1 MNALATSKQKTE
13 QAGQSRSIGFFDR
26 HWKRIVIGL
35 ALLWLTLFFL
45 LPFLIVLKISFAN
58 PIIARP
64 PYTPLIGEDGRLQ
77 ATLENFSFI
86 LSDGLYAYTYL
97 NSLKLAAISTVLCL
111 LVGYPMAYGITRTQG
126 STRLILLFFVVL
138 PFWTSF
144 LLRVYAWMGLLG
156 NHGLINGFL
165 LRLGLINAP
174 IQMLYTD
181 FAVYVGIVYSYL
193 PFIIL
198 PLYASI
204 ERLGD
209 TLNEAAADLGA
220 GPFRTFMDI
229 TLPMTAPGI
238 LAGSLLVFIPAMGE
252 YVIPALLGGPD
263 SLMIGRV
270 LYDEFFFNR
279 DWPVASAVA
288 ILLLLILII
297 PIVWFQYI
305 NGKHQEEGA

>member
-1 MNALATSKQKTE
+1 
-13 QAGQSRSIGFFDR
+13 
-26 HWKRIVIGL
+26 
-35 ALLWLTLFFL
+35 
-45 LPFLIVLKISFAN
+45 
-58 PIIARP
+58 
-64 PYTPLIGEDGRLQ
+64 
-77 ATLENFSFI
+77 
-86 LSDGLYAYTYL
+86 
-97 NSLKLAAISTVLCL
+97 
-111 LVGYPMAYGITRTQG
+111 
-126 STRLILLFFVVL
+126 
-138 PFWTSF
+138 
-144 LLRVYAWMGLLG
+144 
-156 NHGLINGFL
+156 
-165 LRLGLINAP
+165 
-174 IQMLYTD
+174 MLYTD
-181 FAVYVGIVYSYL
+181 FAVYIGIVYSYL

-279 DWPVASAVA
+279 DWPVAAAVA

-297 PIVWFQYI
+297 PIVWFQHI
-305 NGKHQEEGA
+305 NGKHQKVDT

>member
-1 MNALATSKQKTE
+1 MSAAPAE
-13 QAGQSRSIGFFDR
+13 MAGTPRSGIGSIGDFLDR
-26 HWKRIVIGL
+26 NWKRIVVGT

-45 LPFLIVLKISFAN
+45 LPFLMVMKISLAD
-58 PIIARP
+58 PIIASP
-64 PYTPLIGEDGRLQ
+64 PYTPFFGAGGKLQ
-77 ATLENFSFI
+77 ATLDNFRYV
-86 LSDGLYAYTYL
+86 LGDGLYAYTYL
-97 NSLKLAAISTVLCL
+97 NSLKLATTSTILCL
-111 LVGYPMAYGITRTQG
+111 LIGYPMAYGIARAKG
-126 STRLILLFFVVL
+126 HKRVILLFFVVL

-144 LLRVYAWMGLLG
+144 LLRVYSWMGLLG
-156 NHGLINGFL
+156 NHGLINGL
-165 LRLGLINAP
+165 LMHFGLVDHP
-174 IQMLYTD
+174 IKLLYTD
-181 FAVYVGIVYSYL
+181 FAVYLGITYSYL

-220 GPFRTFMDI
+220 GPVRTFIDI

-252 YVIPALLGGPD
+252 YVIPTLLGGPD

-279 DWPVASAVA
+279 DWPAASAVA
-288 ILLLLILII
+288 VILLLMLIA
-297 PIVWFQYI
+297 PIVWFQHL
-305 NGKHQEEGA
+305 NGKSQEADQ